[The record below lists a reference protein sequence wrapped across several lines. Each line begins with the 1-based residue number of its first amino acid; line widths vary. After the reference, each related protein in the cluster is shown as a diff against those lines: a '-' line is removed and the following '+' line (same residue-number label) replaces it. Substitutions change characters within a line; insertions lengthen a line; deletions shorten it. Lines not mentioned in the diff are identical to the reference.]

1 MAIPDSQRY
10 PKALSCQ
17 VYELD
22 LIVYDLDFFFFSIV
36 GSLCLVPDKIIDKM
50 INLGLTYQVC
60 IEINAVYVSLLY
72 N

>member
-1 MAIPDSQRY
+1 MSIPDSQRY

-22 LIVYDLDFFFFSIV
+22 LIVYNLDFSFSIV